1 MSNKHRS
8 EKLAICTSS
17 PIDPA
22 INSSPDLDVSIHL
35 DESIPP
41 LPPPMPP
48 LDELVQRNKTKI
60 ATDEAAVNTNAKKL
74 ALEEKEAAG
83 ETDQRSQ

>member
-1 MSNKHRS
+1 M
-8 EKLAICTSS
+8 
-17 PIDPA
+17 
-22 INSSPDLDVSIHL
+22 SIHL

-60 ATDEAAVNTNAKKL
+60 ATNEAAVNTNAKKL